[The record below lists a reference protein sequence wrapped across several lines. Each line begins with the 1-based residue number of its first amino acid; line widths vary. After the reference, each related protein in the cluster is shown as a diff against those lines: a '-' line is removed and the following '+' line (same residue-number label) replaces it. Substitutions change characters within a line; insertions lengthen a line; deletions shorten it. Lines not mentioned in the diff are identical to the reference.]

1 MCNMPV
7 ERFLTRVVGEDNM
20 HREQK
25 SQMIKKHLI
34 KIQFN

>member
-7 ERFLTRVVGEDNM
+7 ELFLTRVVGEDSM

-34 KIQFN
+34 KIQSN

>member
-7 ERFLTRVVGEDNM
+7 ELFLTRVVGEDNM
-20 HREQK
+20 QREQK

-34 KIQFN
+34 KIQSN